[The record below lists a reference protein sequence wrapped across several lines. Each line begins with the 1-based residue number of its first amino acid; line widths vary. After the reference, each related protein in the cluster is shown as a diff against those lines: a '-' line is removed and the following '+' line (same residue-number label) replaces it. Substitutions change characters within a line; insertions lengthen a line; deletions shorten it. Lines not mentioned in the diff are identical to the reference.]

1 MNVRFEYYILTGQ
14 DIATVIYNVVVM
26 WLKLFG
32 VAEFSRMVLLFYFK
46 NHIFFIVLVSTGD
59 GS

>member
-46 NHIFFIVLVSTGD
+46 NHIFYSFGVNW
-59 GS
+59 